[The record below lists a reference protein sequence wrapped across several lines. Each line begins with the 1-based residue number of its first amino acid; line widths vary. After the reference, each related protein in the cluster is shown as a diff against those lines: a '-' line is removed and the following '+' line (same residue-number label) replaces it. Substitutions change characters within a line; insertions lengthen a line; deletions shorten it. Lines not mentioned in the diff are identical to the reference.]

1 MISTVDALKIEA
13 TNMKASHH
21 TEMNN
26 LNAKHGKEI

>member
-26 LNAKHGKEI
+26 LNDKHGKEI